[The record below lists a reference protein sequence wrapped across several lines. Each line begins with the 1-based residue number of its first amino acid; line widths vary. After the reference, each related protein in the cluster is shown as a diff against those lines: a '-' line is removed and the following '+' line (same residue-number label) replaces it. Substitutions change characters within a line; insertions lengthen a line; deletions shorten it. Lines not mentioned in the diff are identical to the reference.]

1 MTANLDALE
10 AYGRADPDGML
21 SHILGFPQQLT
32 DAWETVADLRLPED
46 CRNPRA
52 VLLLGMGG
60 SAIGGDLAK
69 DLISTECSMCLLVH
83 GDYHLPAWVDR
94 DTLVIASS
102 YSGNTEET
110 LGGAAAAIDRGAPVV
125 GITSGGRL
133 AELLHAAGRPVVTI
147 RYRSQPRAA
156 LGHSLVPVLG
166 ILRAAGLIA
175 DPSTSIAAA
184 QDNLGRLVER
194 NRPEVPIRSNWAK
207 QYAQSLFDRIS
218 VIYGAGLLANVARR
232 WKCQINENSKAWAF
246 FEEFPELNHNAVF
259 GYRFPAAAERL
270 HVVLLDSPLVPE
282 RIRRCSQVTQQL
294 LDRAGIPFTVVA
306 AGGEE
311 PEPLTQMLSAVL
323 LGDFVSYYLAL
334 LYQVDPTPVDAIDF
348 LKAELARG

>member
-1 MTANLDALE
+1 MTVDLDALE
-10 AYGRADPDGML
+10 LYQRADPSGML
-21 SHILGFPQQLT
+21 RHILGFPQQLA
-32 DAWETVADLRLPED
+32 DAWETVADLRLPDEY
-46 CRNPRA
+46 RAPRA

-69 DLISTECSMCLLVH
+69 DLIADTCSTRVH
-83 GDYHLPAWVDR
+83 VHRDYHLPAWVDR
-94 DTLVIASS
+94 HTLVIASS

-110 LGGAAAAIDRGAPVV
+110 LGGAAAALDRGAPVV

-133 AELLHAAGRPVVTI
+133 ADRLRAAGRPVVMI

-175 DPSTSIAAA
+175 DPSASIAAA
-184 QDNLGRLVER
+184 RDSLARLVER
-194 NRPEVPIRSNWAK
+194 NRPEVPARSNRAK
-207 QYAQSLFDRIS
+207 QSAQSLFDRIA

-246 FEEFPELNHNAVF
+246 FEEFPELNHNAVL

-270 HVVLLDSPLVPE
+270 HVVLLDSTLVPE

-294 LDRAGIPFTVVA
+294 LDRAGVPFTIVA

-311 PEPLTQMLSAVL
+311 PEPLTQMLSTVL

>member
-1 MTANLDALE
+1 MTVNLDALE
-10 AYGRADPDGML
+10 VYGRADPDGML

-83 GDYHLPAWVDR
+83 RDYHLPAWVDR

-110 LGGAAAAIDRGAPVV
+110 LSGAAAALDRGAPVV
-125 GITSGGRL
+125 GISSGGRL
-133 AELLHAAGRPVVTI
+133 TELLRTAGRPVVTVK
-147 RYRSQPRAA
+147 YRSQPRAA
-156 LGHSLVPVLG
+156 LGHSLIPVLG
-166 ILRAAGLIA
+166 ILRSAGLTA
-175 DPSTSIAAA
+175 DPSASIAAA
-184 QDNLGRLVER
+184 REKLTQIVER
-194 NRPEVPIRSNWAK
+194 NRPEVPTASNQAK
-207 QYAQSLFDRIS
+207 QYAHSLFDRIT
-218 VIYGAGLLANVARR
+218 VVYGAGLLANVARR

-246 FEEFPELNHNAVF
+246 FEQFPELNHNAVL
-259 GYRFPAAAERL
+259 GYRFPTATDRL
-270 HVVLLDSPLVPE
+270 HVLLLDSPLIGE
-282 RIRRCSQVTQQL
+282 RIRRCYQVTQRI
-294 LDRAGIPFTVVA
+294 LDRAGIPYTVVA
-306 AGGEE
+306 AGAEE
-311 PEPLTQMLSAVL
+311 PDPLTQMLSTVL

-334 LYQVDPTPVDAIDF
+334 LYGVDPTPIDPIYF
-348 LKAELARG
+348 LKAELARS